1 MKYEKPALE
10 ELDLMLEGSF
20 LDYSTTP
27 KDPDPFDPTDP
38 GDSENPD
45 DIWG

>member
-20 LDYSTTP
+20 LNFATADR
-27 KDPDPFDPTDP
+27 DTDTFEPIEP

-45 DIWG
+45 EIWN